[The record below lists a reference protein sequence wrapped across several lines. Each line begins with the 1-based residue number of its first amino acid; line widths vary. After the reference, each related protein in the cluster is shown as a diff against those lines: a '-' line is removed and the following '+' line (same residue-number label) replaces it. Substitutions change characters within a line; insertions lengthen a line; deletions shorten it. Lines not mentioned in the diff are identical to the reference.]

1 MYIGECWSIIMTRS
15 RYRRQADILSR
26 FQGVSWSSTRR
37 ALTGLCGQTV
47 DAFGNL
53 LYQNK
58 EWWLCTIFLLCL
70 VCKRAH
76 NTPMDLTKID
86 SGSELQGYP
95 AWIGIL
101 GQTTATLALVLVTS
115 CSFLRW
121 FLQTEIQSPNPVI
134 WCFCHV
140 NCPIAVKPTYKAIVK
155 CDGKPSR

>member
-15 RYRRQADILSR
+15 RYRRQADILST

-86 SGSELQGYP
+86 SGSEVQGYP

-101 GQTTATLALVLVTS
+101 GQTTAT
-115 CSFLRW
+115 CSLSTCNFMFVPKVIFTDRNTIAQPGYLMFLPCK
-121 FLQTEIQSPNPVI
+121 LPDCCQTYIQSN
-134 WCFCHV
+134 
-140 NCPIAVKPTYKAIVK
+140 
-155 CDGKPSR
+155 S